1 MGSKAKDELMAK
13 MGQQLVELLDLQNRS
28 KLRMLNNVSN
38 DEKMVVM
45 REYDSMREK
54 IEELLKNQKGI
65 FIANDSI

>member
-54 IEELLKNQKGI
+54 IE
-65 FIANDSI
+65 